1 MSNWSSDHGPWGPP
15 GRTPAQATP
24 PVASANWVYD
34 NPNYAQVYP
43 QAPMP
48 TEYAFWG
55 RRVVASLVDSTVALP
70 YLVSYSAMAATIDYG
85 TYNSRTGVLSGGH
98 GPDGTLA
105 ILTLILALATF
116 AFGIWN
122 FVFRQGKTGSSI
134 GKSVLGIRV
143 VDEFTGQPI
152 GPGNSFIRQLAHI
165 LDALACYIGYLF
177 PLWESKRRT
186 FADMIMKTVV
196 VRDIDNTRPPY

>member
-1 MSNWSSDHGPWGPP
+1 MTNWSSDHGPWGLP

-34 NPNYAQVYP
+34 NPNYAQIYP

-98 GPDGTLA
+98 GPSDKT
-105 ILTLILALATF
+105 TSH
-116 AFGIWN
+116 
-122 FVFRQGKTGSSI
+122 TGSQA
-134 GKSVLGIRV
+134 VCV
-143 VDEFTGQPI
+143 VAWPTEAGAARR
-152 GPGNSFIRQLAHI
+152 GPV
-165 LDALACYIGYLF
+165 
-177 PLWESKRRT
+177 RRT
-186 FADMIMKTVV
+186 RTS
-196 VRDIDNTRPPY
+196 